1 MLQQASIRQLGAA
14 AYRAAFEGKR
24 LAFRHGTGPA
34 VLLHPGAARGATFML
49 DGEEA
54 VIDDKGDTMAIDGNV
69 HDIVH
74 VDRVIPEDMVISVG
88 RSSKHV
94 DVDAFLRRAAFDTGV
109 EPERMLV
116 VVGAN
121 GESDVAIAPSMAWI
135 HPLIRHTDYDAVS
148 VQRFI
153 DKFRIGNVTPEV
165 LERVFGQRNFTMAE
179 GGSCRALLP
188 FLARVVIVVDG
199 GKTHIEGRYTHTVAQ
214 LIERAG
220 SPLFLHGLPL
230 HSSHARLWTL
240 SPFAHG
246 VVHVYTTQMV
256 QTGPPMPICVPC
268 DTHPLGNAAIAMRE
282 PLPVPAQ
289 ITAAYLKHLL
299 AGRPVTTSRA
309 QCIYRVLSPHTDAA
323 ALHATLLTVSPAMA
337 TCPPLPVRP
346 AFEMHVRRAI
356 THE

>member
-1 MLQQASIRQLGAA
+1 MLQQAIIRQMGVA

-24 LAFRHGTGPA
+24 MAFRHGAGPA
-34 VLLHPGAARGATFML
+34 VLLHPGAAPGTTFML
-49 DGEEA
+49 DGEDA
-54 VIDDKGDTMAIDGNV
+54 VIDDTGETMAIDGNV
-69 HDIVH
+69 HDIVQ

-121 GESDVAIAPSMAWI
+121 GKSDVAIAPSMAWI
-135 HPLIRHTDYDAVS
+135 HPLIRHTDCDAS
-148 VQRFI
+148 CVQQFI
-153 DKFRIGNVTPEV
+153 DKFRVGNVTAEL
-165 LERVFGQRNFTMAE
+165 LERVFGQRNLTLVE
-179 GGSCRALLP
+179 GGNCRALLP
-188 FLARVVIVVDG
+188 FLARVVVVIDG
-199 GKTHIEGRYTHTVAQ
+199 GTTHIEGRYTHTVAQ
-214 LIERAG
+214 LLERAG

-230 HSSHARLWTL
+230 HSTHARLWTL

-246 VVHVYTTQMV
+246 VVHVYTKQMV
-256 QTGPPMPICVPC
+256 QTAPRMPICVPC
-268 DTHPLGNAAIAMRE
+268 DAHPLGNAAIDMRA

-289 ITAAYLKHLL
+289 VTAAYLKHLI
-299 AGRPVTTSRA
+299 ASRPVTTSRA

-323 ALHATLLTVSPAMA
+323 ALHATLLAMSPAMA
-337 TCPPLPVRP
+337 TAPPCPVRP
-346 AFEMHVRRAI
+346 AFEAHVRRAI